1 MLQPVCRPATPAHP
15 LLTPRGRAS
24 GHAGT
29 PSRARVAASPARARR
44 LMWSA
49 RACCVGDGGGS
60 GETTEPVQAEEAVA
74 EELESLEEAAIA
86 GEDEGRR
93 PTDYDRRAHI
103 FEESS
108 RVFRELKQRRDGDG
122 DGDDREGGVHGGA
135 AAAETA
141 TREPQQKLG

>member
-1 MLQPVCRPATPAHP
+1 
-15 LLTPRGRAS
+15 
-24 GHAGT
+24 
-29 PSRARVAASPARARR
+29 
-44 LMWSA
+44 MWSA
-49 RACCVGDGGGS
+49 RACCVGAGGTSS
-60 GETTEPVQAEEAVA
+60 GEATEPVQAEEAVA

-122 DGDDREGGVHGGA
+122 DGGVREGGVHGGVA
-135 AAAETA
+135 AAGTA
-141 TREPQQKLG
+141 TREPQQKLR